1 MRFVLNPALLA
12 CSLAAAC
19 GSDPTAP
26 AVEASEAAAAPV
38 PVIERLRLSGIPDS
52 DKEKL
57 TKQYEVVTSY
67 LATELGI
74 PVEYVHAPDYA
85 AAVQGL
91 ASNKLDL
98 VWLGGVT
105 AVQAERETAGQA
117 RFVAAREEDLRFKS
131 YFIAHRAL
139 VDDGTFTAVAT
150 RAPGTLADLA
160 KLKPLFAE
168 RTFTFGAKASTS
180 GHIMPRHFLE
190 SPEVEFSPETGFVS
204 APGFQV
210 QGGHSA
216 TLQQVASGAY
226 DLGVLNY
233 TNWEKADAAT
243 QANAPVIFVT
253 PEYVDYCFVA
263 HARLGEALVE
273 RLRAAL
279 VALDPA
285 DPAEKGV
292 LDVFSTTRFVPAD
305 PKAWDGIRAVL
316 ESGKERGILD

>member
-1 MRFVLNPALLA
+1 MRSILIPFPSLFALWLLLGCGVEDA
-12 CSLAAAC
+12 SPTTAAQ
-19 GSDPTAP
+19 
-26 AVEASEAAAAPV
+26 AAAPE
-38 PVIERLRLSGIPDS
+38 IARLRLSGIPDS

-57 TKQYEVVTSY
+57 TKQYEVVTAY
-67 LATELGI
+67 LTAELGI
-74 PVEYVHAPDYA
+74 PVEYVHVPDYTG
-85 AAVQGL
+85 AVQGL
-91 ASNKLDL
+91 AANKLDL

-105 AVQAERETAGQA
+105 AVQAENETAGQA

-139 VDDGTFTAVAT
+139 VDAGVF
-150 RAPGTLADLA
+150 APVQERSPQPLADLA
-160 KLKPLFAE
+160 ALADAFAGH
-168 RTFTFGAKASTS
+168 TFTFGAKSSTS

-190 SPEVEFSPETGFVS
+190 SPEVGISPETGFKS

-243 QANAPVIFVT
+243 QENAPVIYVT

-263 HARLGEALVE
+263 HARLGDELVE

-279 VALDPA
+279 VALDSEDPA
-285 DPAEKGV
+285 DRPV
-292 LDVFSTTRFVPAD
+292 LDVFSAKKFVPAD

-316 ESGKERGILD
+316 KSGKERGILD